1 MKKTSTT
8 NILAKIFKK
17 TPEKKVKKKT
27 KPKVA
32 KKSTPPKAKVVKK
45 NIPVKKTKT
54 KKVTATKIKK
64 NLKTVSKK
72 AAPEKVEIKTD
83 NLRISKSN
91 EVKPEIKK
99 VKKQETEKR
108 EYKVKD
114 YVVYPKHGVGQ
125 ITEFKKINIGGIDV
139 ETYVLKFEKDKANGM
154 VPVNKQSHL
163 RPLATI
169 NQVNKCIS
177 ILKSKPKIKRS
188 MWSRR
193 AQEYEAKI
201 SSGKIYELAEV
212 VRDLNKG
219 DDLMVD
225 QSYSERQLFE
235 KAYERIL
242 SEFQIVMGVSL
253 EDTQKKLDKALKRNL
268 EGQPK
273 TIAAPTK
280 IKDPA
285 ADPDADSVQIT
296 DTENLTSGDQ
306 LQAVERVLK
315 RTRGIASYEII
326 SEKKLIGLLE
336 PWLGTGNVTADLP
349 IPVMIDVILNPEKRF
364 NEKGLRIELSAVAPG
379 AKLDTHGRWR
389 QNLERGLQT
398 MRILAGLI
406 LMLVTI
412 ATATVIIFATRA
424 GLGTNKET
432 VEVLHLIGAH
442 DKFISRQFERQ
453 FLTLSLL
460 SCIIGYGAAA
470 GIFHMLFIL
479 MTDMEDMQFYLLLL
493 GVPFLSILMTWLII
507 RNFVIR
513 TLAKAL

>member
-27 KPKVA
+27 KAKVV

-45 NIPVKKTKT
+45 NIPVKKTKAT
-54 KKVTATKIKK
+54 KVTATKIKK

-242 SEFQIVMGVSL
+242 SEFQIVIGVSL

-268 EGQPK
+268 EGQAK
-273 TIAAPTK
+273 AIAAPSK
-280 IKDPA
+280 IKEPTA
-285 ADPDADSVQIT
+285 EADIDSEPIT
-296 DTENLTSGDQ
+296 DTED
-306 LQAVERVLK
+306 
-315 RTRGIASYEII
+315 
-326 SEKKLIGLLE
+326 
-336 PWLGTGNVTADLP
+336 
-349 IPVMIDVILNPEKRF
+349 
-364 NEKGLRIELSAVAPG
+364 
-379 AKLDTHGRWR
+379 
-389 QNLERGLQT
+389 
-398 MRILAGLI
+398 
-406 LMLVTI
+406 
-412 ATATVIIFATRA
+412 
-424 GLGTNKET
+424 
-432 VEVLHLIGAH
+432 
-442 DKFISRQFERQ
+442 
-453 FLTLSLL
+453 
-460 SCIIGYGAAA
+460 
-470 GIFHMLFIL
+470 
-479 MTDMEDMQFYLLLL
+479 
-493 GVPFLSILMTWLII
+493 
-507 RNFVIR
+507 
-513 TLAKAL
+513 

>member
-8 NILAKIFKK
+8 NILAKIFRK
-17 TPEKKVKKKT
+17 TPEKKTKKQNIVKVIKKT
-27 KPKVA
+27 KAKVA
-32 KKSTPPKAKVVKK
+32 KKI
-45 NIPVKKTKT
+45 IPLKKTKVIKKT
-54 KKVTATKIKK
+54 AAKVKKKAKIVTIKPILKKVE
-64 NLKTVSKK
+64 V
-72 AAPEKVEIKTD
+72 KTD

-91 EVKPEIKK
+91 EIKPEIKK
-99 VKKQETEKR
+99 VKKQETEKK

-193 AQEYEAKI
+193 AQEYESKI

-242 SEFQIVMGVSL
+242 SEFQIVMGISL

-268 EGQPK
+268 EAQTK
-273 TIAAPTK
+273 VIVAPTK
-280 IKDPA
+280 LIEPEE
-285 ADPDADSVQIT
+285 SESTIN
-296 DTENLTSGDQ
+296 TEG
-306 LQAVERVLK
+306 
-315 RTRGIASYEII
+315 
-326 SEKKLIGLLE
+326 
-336 PWLGTGNVTADLP
+336 
-349 IPVMIDVILNPEKRF
+349 
-364 NEKGLRIELSAVAPG
+364 
-379 AKLDTHGRWR
+379 
-389 QNLERGLQT
+389 
-398 MRILAGLI
+398 
-406 LMLVTI
+406 
-412 ATATVIIFATRA
+412 
-424 GLGTNKET
+424 
-432 VEVLHLIGAH
+432 
-442 DKFISRQFERQ
+442 
-453 FLTLSLL
+453 
-460 SCIIGYGAAA
+460 
-470 GIFHMLFIL
+470 
-479 MTDMEDMQFYLLLL
+479 
-493 GVPFLSILMTWLII
+493 
-507 RNFVIR
+507 
-513 TLAKAL
+513 

>member
-1 MKKTSTT
+1 MKNLKMSKISLT
-8 NILAKIFKK
+8 NILKKTFKK
-17 TPEKKVKKKT
+17 DSPKKKT
-27 KPKVA
+27 KKVIKKVA
-32 KKSTPPKAKVVKK
+32 KKVAKVKKVLPKKTVKK
-45 NIPVKKTKT
+45 VTKKVSAKT
-54 KKVTATKIKK
+54 KKIENKKVVNNIAETAE
-64 NLKTVSKK
+64 V
-72 AAPEKVEIKTD
+72 KTD

-99 VKKQETEKR
+99 VKKQDTEKK

-139 ETYVLKFEKDKANGM
+139 ETYVIKFEKDKANGM

-242 SEFQIVMGVSL
+242 SEFQIVLGVSL

-268 EGQPK
+268 GSNPQPVA
-273 TIAAPTK
+273 AAPKSASAELPTEEP
-280 IKDPA
+280 IGDTDETEDP
-285 ADPDADSVQIT
+285 
-296 DTENLTSGDQ
+296 
-306 LQAVERVLK
+306 
-315 RTRGIASYEII
+315 
-326 SEKKLIGLLE
+326 
-336 PWLGTGNVTADLP
+336 
-349 IPVMIDVILNPEKRF
+349 
-364 NEKGLRIELSAVAPG
+364 IE
-379 AKLDTHGRWR
+379 
-389 QNLERGLQT
+389 E
-398 MRILAGLI
+398 
-406 LMLVTI
+406 
-412 ATATVIIFATRA
+412 
-424 GLGTNKET
+424 
-432 VEVLHLIGAH
+432 
-442 DKFISRQFERQ
+442 
-453 FLTLSLL
+453 
-460 SCIIGYGAAA
+460 
-470 GIFHMLFIL
+470 
-479 MTDMEDMQFYLLLL
+479 
-493 GVPFLSILMTWLII
+493 
-507 RNFVIR
+507 
-513 TLAKAL
+513 